1 MQKTATCTTKE
12 VISKDPKK
20 HCVITLEMMKR
31 WWACTGATCQHQW
44 ELWIWGNLL
53 LLAVQHGV
61 SGRRWSW
68 TVWADICATTATV
81 SFASSP
87 SLRDTKSVIFNG
99 SSSPERDL
107 PWGERR
113 AAPAHPPSSSGI
125 SILPAFHLENQTT
138 LQPSPEC
145 LPTLRHI
152 HRSRL
157 LSAPQA
163 LKSFL

>member
-1 MQKTATCTTKE
+1 MATCTTNE

-20 HCVITLEMMKR
+20 HCIITLKMMKR
-31 WWACTGATCQHQW
+31 WWVCTGAACQHQW

-53 LLAVQHGV
+53 ILAVQHGV
-61 SGRRWSW
+61 SGRRRSW

-87 SLRDTKSVIFNG
+87 SLRDTKFVIFNG

-107 PWGERR
+107 PWAR
-113 AAPAHPPSSSGI
+113 AEGCPCSPPPSSSGI
-125 SILPAFHLENQTT
+125 SILPASHLENQTT

-157 LSAPQA
+157 LSVPQA
-163 LKSFL
+163 LKPFL